1 MVNFREIIIST
12 PTEKRTFG
20 SLCCY
25 YRSQRIEAN
34 WLRRPFVLSEQFCA
48 NKNERLI
55 ENLYD
60 FPKFSCSGLMLIFGD
75 LITIIEKLQGVQDLV
90 GLLIDPTNE
99 VTLLLR
105 NHCRLNHCIIHAAG
119 QDFML
124 YGINP
129 TETSKGNQG

>member
-1 MVNFREIIIST
+1 MVNFRKIIITT

-20 SLCCY
+20 SLRCY
-25 YRSQRIEAN
+25 YKDQRVRAN
-34 WLRRPFVLSEQFCA
+34 WLQRPFVFSEQSCA
-48 NKNERLI
+48 NRNERLI

-60 FPKFSCSGLMLIFGD
+60 FPAYSCSGLMLIFGD
-75 LITIIEKLQGVQDLV
+75 LATVLDKLQGVQDLI

-105 NHCRLNHCIIHAAG
+105 NHCRLNHCIIHAEG

-129 TETSKGNQG
+129 TETSSGNQG